1 MKRFIL
7 LIVVTTIVVFICG
20 LFTIS
25 SIMIITSS
33 SIEAQSSNYE
43 LLEITDGVKSNDLY
57 ADRYREL
64 LMLHLRKDGYVTLE
78 RLIYYLQRTRNILD
92 VTVLSNE
99 DWEEAYMENIDK
111 ELNQMI
117 PIKSLCIKLK
127 EKELPEYTIQN
138 GKNIN
143 GREID
148 RIDLCNVNNTDI
160 VTLSSYS
167 EIPINLPYT
176 SPFSN
181 EINYYLTSMV
191 FEQRNVEF
199 DVSESQQEHI
209 NYHNGWDLGVPIGT
223 EVRSI
228 CDGIITNITMTQ
240 NNDLPFSISK
250 NLYGNYVYVE
260 CNNGYI
266 AQYLH
271 IKYNSVYED
280 KRVGSIVKKGE
291 PLLKT
296 STTGLSTGPH
306 LHLGLKTK
314 EGVALDAF
322 SYIDFVN

>member
-7 LIVVTTIVVFICG
+7 LIVVTTIIVFICG

-43 LLEITDGVKSNDLY
+43 SLEITDGVKSNDLY
-57 ADRYREL
+57 ADRYRKL
-64 LMLHLRKDGYVTLE
+64 LMIHLKKDGYVTLE
-78 RLIYYLQRTRNILD
+78 RLVYYLQRTRNILD
-92 VTVLSNE
+92 VSILSDE
-99 DWEEAYMENIDK
+99 DWEEAYMENIDE
-111 ELNQMI
+111 ELKQMM
-117 PIKSLCIKLK
+117 PIKSFCIKLK

-138 GKNIN
+138 GKNKD

-148 RIDLCNVNNTDI
+148 RIDLCNVNNIDI
-160 VTLSSYS
+160 ATSSSYS

-176 SPFSN
+176 SPFSI
-181 EINYYLTSMV
+181 ETNYYLTSIV

-199 DVSESQQEHI
+199 DISASQQQHI

-228 CDGIITNITMTQ
+228 CDGVITNITMTQ
-240 NNDLPFSISK
+240 NNDLPFSQSK

-271 IKYNSVYED
+271 IKYNSVYGD
-280 KRVGSIVKKGE
+280 KQIGSTVMKGE

-314 EGVALDAF
+314 DGKPLDAF
-322 SYIDFVN
+322 SYIDFSN